1 MANDYLRDQN
11 VEQSSISTNRV
22 VAFFEDKDDAY
33 DAIRDLRSAGFT
45 SDQIGLAT
53 ADDQYDNEYDSTGSP
68 VADVNT
74 SSNVSRDDDKS
85 MWQEIKDFFT
95 GSDHDVNKDDYTD
108 FHTSTSGMN
117 WDNDRSGYYQSGIQR
132 GGAVVTVIGSRIDE
146 ARGILEKHDADLR
159 ESGFDRS
166 SFAGVDLADRD
177 ITGARASDRDIES
190 TSREHAIDRD
200 QFADRDR
207 EQRIQLR
214 GEMLRTYKERVQ
226 RGEVRLRK
234 EVVSENQQINVPVER
249 EELVIERVPGSQASA
264 TGEIGDDQE
273 IRVPLSEER
282 VRVDKKPVVNEEVR
296 VGKRQVQNTQQV
308 SDTVRHEELR
318 VDKDG
323 DVDVNDAEINPKRKK
338 PAA

>member
-1 MANDYLRDQN
+1 MANDYLRDRS
-11 VEQSSISTNRV
+11 VEQSSTSTNRV

-53 ADDQYDNEYDSTGSP
+53 ADDQFNHEYDSTGSP

-74 SSNVSRDDDKS
+74 SSNLVHDDKS

-95 GSDHDVNKDDYTD
+95 GSDHDVNRDDYTD

-117 WDNDRSGYYQSGIQR
+117 WDNDRSGYYQSGIER

-166 SFAGVDLADRD
+166 SFAGVDLADRYM
-177 ITGARASDRDIES
+177 TGARASDRNIAPS
-190 TSREHAIDRD
+190 SREEAIDRD
-200 QFADRDR
+200 QIADRDR

-234 EVVSENQQINVPVER
+234 EVVSENQSIDVPVER

-323 DVDVNDAEINPKRKK
+323 DVDVNDAATNPKRKK